1 MIMVGTYVSI
11 VRYNVINNNDIRWG
25 KMMKKKIY
33 QVDAFTSV
41 PYAGNPAGVVP
52 DASGLTEK
60 QMLRIAKEMKL
71 SETAFVLPGGEGYDL
86 EVRFFTPTEE
96 VDLCGHATIATFS
109 LLKALNRFPKDQKE
123 LIQKTKAGNLAIKYM
138 DGDIVAM
145 KQAEP
150 VHVDKKLSLE
160 SLCDAMAIHPSN
172 MGVKLLMDKAE
183 IWSTGLEDI
192 ILPIKS
198 LDALKALTPNM
209 DKLAAYCKTLDV
221 IGVHAFAIDESNT
234 IWCRNFAPA
243 CGIPEESATGT
254 SNGALGACLYT
265 KGYHKEGVLSFESHQ
280 GDWMDSPSRI
290 HVEVS
295 QSDSIEVWV
304 GGKAVVVLEGEI
316 LVI

>member
-1 MIMVGTYVSI
+1 
-11 VRYNVINNNDIRWG
+11 
-25 KMMKKKIY
+25 MMKKKIY

-52 DASGLTEK
+52 DARGLTEK

-71 SETAFVLPGGEGYDL
+71 SETAFVFPGGYGYDV
-86 EVRFFTPTEE
+86 EVRFFTSTEE
-96 VDLCGHATIATFS
+96 VNLCGHATIATFS
-109 LLKALNRFPKDQKE
+109 LLKELGYFPKQKTE

-138 DGDIVAM
+138 ADDLVM
-145 KQAEP
+145 MRQTEP
-150 VHVDKKLSLE
+150 VHVSKSLSQE
-160 SLCDAMAIHPSN
+160 ILCDAMVIHPSD
-172 MGVKLLMDKAE
+172 MGIKLVMEKAE

-192 ILPIKS
+192 ILPMKS
-198 LDALKALTPNM
+198 LDDLKALSPNM
-209 DKLAAYCKTLDV
+209 NKLAAYSKELNV
-221 IGVHAFAIDESNT
+221 IGVHAFTIDDNNT

-265 KGYHKEGVLSFESHQ
+265 KGYHKDGKLSFKAHQ

-295 QSDSIEVWV
+295 KADTLEVWV
-304 GGKAVVVLEGEI
+304 GGKAVEVLEGEI